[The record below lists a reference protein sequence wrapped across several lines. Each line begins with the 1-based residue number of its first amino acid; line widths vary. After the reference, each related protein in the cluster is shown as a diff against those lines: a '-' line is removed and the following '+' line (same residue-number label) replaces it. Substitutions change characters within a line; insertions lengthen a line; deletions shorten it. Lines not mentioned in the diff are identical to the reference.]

1 MTLLEGMTLSLLVIA
16 LALLMYIVRSLRI
29 HGTKLSSIQK
39 DIRKNSREIEAQ
51 LGGINSAIQ
60 SPQIFELP
68 GMKATR
74 GSWKYV
80 LSFTSH
86 PARFNTL
93 PQFLPSI
100 LNQALPPE
108 EIHLNIAEN
117 ELPQLSKEV
126 KSILI
131 DSGVKIFATTDLGPA
146 KKLIPT
152 LKRTKLPVICVD
164 DDLILNAELTLQL
177 MAQRHLFPNSII
189 ASRTHRITTDERGE
203 IKPFKEWE
211 GEYWRTLGPESR
223 LFATS
228 GAGTL
233 VTSKHFHR
241 DLFDEKLY
249 RALSFHTDDL
259 WWYIHSRRIG
269 VDVRRIPGR
278 RPLEFIPGTQES
290 GLWVT
295 GNQERN
301 DINLAKLIERFG
313 KPF

>member
-1 MTLLEGMTLSLLVIA
+1 MTFFEIVTLSFLVTA
-16 LALLMYIVRSLRI
+16 LALLAYIVRSLRI

-39 DIRKNSREIEAQ
+39 DLRKNAREVEAQ
-51 LGGINSAIQ
+51 LGGINSAVQ
-60 SPQIFELP
+60 SPQIYGLP
-68 GMKATR
+68 GKSTSR
-74 GSWKYV
+74 SSWKYV

-86 PARFNTL
+86 PARFATL

-100 LNQALPPE
+100 LNQALPPQ
-108 EIHLNIAEN
+108 EIHLNIAEAD
-117 ELPQLSKEV
+117 LPRLPKEIR
-126 KSILI
+126 SILI
-131 DSGVKIFATTDLGPA
+131 NSGVKIFATSDLGPA

-164 DDLILNAELTLQL
+164 DDLVLNAELTLQL
-177 MAQRHLFPNSII
+177 MAQHQLFPNSII
-189 ASRTHRITTDERGE
+189 ASRTHRITTNDVGQ
-203 IKPFKEWE
+203 IKSFKEWE

-249 RALSFHTDDL
+249 RELSFHTDDL
-259 WWYIHSRRIG
+259 WWYFQARRVG

-301 DINLAKLIERFG
+301 DINIKKLVEKFG
-313 KPF
+313 RPF

>member
-1 MTLLEGMTLSLLVIA
+1 MTFFEIVTLSFLVIA
-16 LALLMYIVRSLRI
+16 IALLAYIVRSLRI

-39 DIRKNSREIEAQ
+39 DLRKNAREVEAQ
-51 LGGINSAIQ
+51 LGGINSAVQ
-60 SPQIFELP
+60 APQIYGLP
-68 GMKATR
+68 GKSTSR
-74 GSWKYV
+74 SSWKYV

-86 PARFNTL
+86 PARFATL

-100 LNQALPPE
+100 LNQALPPQ
-108 EIHLNIAEN
+108 EIHLNIAEAD
-117 ELPQLSKEV
+117 LPRLPKEIR
-126 KSILI
+126 SILI
-131 DSGVKIFATTDLGPA
+131 NSGVKIFSTPDLGPA

-164 DDLILNAELTLQL
+164 DDLVLNAELTLQL
-177 MAQRHLFPNSII
+177 MAQHQLFPNSII
-189 ASRTHRITTDERGE
+189 ASRTHRITTNDVGQ
-203 IKPFKEWE
+203 IKSFKEWE

-249 RALSFHTDDL
+249 RELSFHTDDL
-259 WWYIHSRRIG
+259 WWYFQARRVG

-301 DINLAKLIERFG
+301 DINIKKLVEKFG
-313 KPF
+313 RPF